1 LSVVTFALDAG
12 WDDEMLRV
20 ELASLQEDGFNLDV
34 IGFTDVEMENLSCDP
49 EDHAGLTDEDAV
61 PDEPERA
68 ITVPRDVWMLGDH
81 RLLCG
86 DATQMAKK
94 LTIGNDALGE
104 KFYESTGKP
113 FSSRAIF

>member
-1 LSVVTFALDAG
+1 LSVVTLALDAG

-34 IGFTDVEMENLSCDP
+34 IGFTDEEMENLLCDP